1 MKNFTTRISNLN
13 IILYASLSA
22 KESIYLI
29 SNLFYWIS
37 VYYVS
42 TYTIKEYFYYFK
54 YHNHKHW
61 FLRKTDM
68 LPNIKVCCLHIPQNL
83 KIAYT
88 TNFTFRNILPLVF
101 IFSLFGRNFH
111 IYLTIYNYE
120 ENQEKCL
127 SWWYS
132 WNFYLIF
139 FDIKNIFNNFVNVF
153 YQTTKHNLESKTT
166 RFWNSIPRCNC
177 KFMSLNYLP

>member
-1 MKNFTTRISNLN
+1 MLVYIQLNNTFITSNITIIN
-13 IILYASLSA
+13 ID
-22 KESIYLI
+22 
-29 SNLFYWIS
+29 
-37 VYYVS
+37 
-42 TYTIKEYFYYFK
+42 
-54 YHNHKHW
+54 

-83 KIAYT
+83 EIAYT
-88 TNFTFRNILPLVF
+88 TNFTFHNILSLVF
-101 IFSLFGRNFH
+101 IFSLFSLNFH